1 MMESIKLVTIGG
13 GSSYTPELVEGMI
26 LRSHLISISEWW
38 FVDVP
43 EGEEKLNIV
52 VELAKRMVEKAGLD
66 WKIKATLNRQEALK
80 DADFVTSQFRVGGL
94 DARYLDE
101 SIPLS
106 MGIIGQETNGAGGIF
121 KAFRTIVDYKSII
134 ADMKELCPEAW
145 LINFTNPAGM
155 VTEAL
160 INRLGWKKTI
170 GLCNIPIGQ
179 QKAAAN
185 ELGLEE
191 SELTLRHVGLN
202 HYHFHQVWDKQG
214 NNRTG
219 ELIERFYGPLKAKEQ
234 EAVKNITNLEFP
246 ISFLRSIQMLP
257 CDYHRYYFLEKE
269 MLEDAVAQ
277 YREGHI
283 RAAVVKDVEK
293 ELFDLYQ
300 NPNLKE
306 KPKQLEQRGG
316 AYYSDIACQIIV
328 AIITDSHET
337 LTVSTVNHGV
347 IPFLPKDSVVE
358 VSAMITSQ
366 GAIPLATPVVP
377 KVLEGQLQLM
387 KKMELVTVDAA
398 ISGDYH
404 TALQAFFL
412 NPLIPNGSETER
424 LLKELLLAHETY
436 LPQFQP
442 TIAAIKEGRL

>member
-1 MMESIKLVTIGG
+1 MKSIKLVTIGG

-26 LRSHLISISEWW
+26 LRRHLFSISEWW
-38 FVDVP
+38 FVDVS

-94 DARYLDE
+94 NARYLDE

-106 MGIIGQETNGAGGIF
+106 RGIIGQETNGAGGIF
-121 KAFRTIVDYKSII
+121 KAFRTIEAYKSII
-134 ADMKELCPEAW
+134 ADMKEFCPDAW

-160 INRLGWKKTI
+160 INRLDWKKTI

-185 ELGLEE
+185 ELALEE

-214 NNRTG
+214 KNWTS
-219 ELIERFYGPLKAKEQ
+219 ELIERFYGNVKHKEQ
-234 EAVKNITNLEFP
+234 EVVKNITNLDFP
-246 ISFLRSIQMLP
+246 ISFLRAIQMLP

-269 MLEDAVAQ
+269 MLEDAIVQ

-283 RAAVVKDVEK
+283 RAAVVKNVEK
-293 ELFDLYQ
+293 ELFERYQDPDLK
-300 NPNLKE
+300 L
-306 KPKQLEQRGG
+306 
-316 AYYSDIACQIIV
+316 S
-328 AIITDSHET
+328 
-337 LTVSTVNHGV
+337 
-347 IPFLPKDSVVE
+347 FW
-358 VSAMITSQ
+358 
-366 GAIPLATPVVP
+366 
-377 KVLEGQLQLM
+377 
-387 KKMELVTVDAA
+387 
-398 ISGDYH
+398 
-404 TALQAFFL
+404 
-412 NPLIPNGSETER
+412 
-424 LLKELLLAHETY
+424 
-436 LPQFQP
+436 
-442 TIAAIKEGRL
+442 

>member
-1 MMESIKLVTIGG
+1 MASIKLVTIGG

-43 EGEEKLNIV
+43 EGEEKLHIV

-106 MGIIGQETNGAGGIF
+106 RGIIGQETNGAGGLF
-121 KAFRTIVDYKSII
+121 KAFRTVEAYKSIVS
-134 ADMKELCPEAW
+134 DMKTFCPDAW

-179 QKAAAN
+179 QKAAASA
-185 ELGLEE
+185 LALDE

-202 HYHFHQVWDKQG
+202 HYHFHQVWDKNG
-214 NNRTG
+214 HNRTG
-219 ELIERFYGPLKAKEQ
+219 ELIERFYGRLKAKEQ
-234 EAVKNITNLEFP
+234 ETVKNITNLEFP

-269 MLEDAVAQ
+269 MLADALAQ

-293 ELFDLYQ
+293 ELFELYQ
-300 NPNLKE
+300 DPNLKE

-366 GAIPLATPVVP
+366 GAIPLATPDVP

-387 KKMELVTVDAA
+387 KKMEQVTVEAA

-412 NPLIPNGSETER
+412 NPLIPNGSETEL
-424 LLKELLLAHETY
+424 LLKELLLAHDTY

-442 TIAAIKEGRL
+442 TIAAIKEGKL